1 MSFLGRLFRG
11 APPPP
16 APPVNT
22 VVISDD
28 LATRLT
34 QNGDELEAATNE
46 AVRAYFK
53 LLDEPKTD
61 LSGMPFWL
69 ERERNPSEIEDELR
83 DRVTQRRAVEETS

>member
-1 MSFLGRLFRG
+1 
-11 APPPP
+11 
-16 APPVNT
+16 

-34 QNGDELEAATNE
+34 QAGDDLEAAANE

-53 LLDEPKTD
+53 VLDEPKTD

-69 ERERNPSEIEDELR
+69 EREGATSEMEDELR
-83 DRVTQRRAVEETS
+83 DRVTQRRAVAELPELPLEETK